1 MQIISSGYKTL
12 HTLKTKSVTLEPEP
26 GFVMVLTVTVP
37 KTKRKKK
44 VPPASG
50 SANTYE
56 CTYSPDSVHD
66 NVLVAILTRSYD
78 MFKMFT
84 GGFDRLMKVDGVC
97 ADGDDAGIALFKGR
111 VTAFFSKYVHSL
123 SRGLEKADL
132 GSNLFQGVRFQALE
146 TQAFLKVHSFVQRIS
161 DAFRDIVDNALFFHQ
176 EIDYF

>member
-1 MQIISSGYKTL
+1 
-12 HTLKTKSVTLEPEP
+12 
-26 GFVMVLTVTVP
+26 MVLTVTVP

-44 VPPASG
+44 VIPASG

-66 NVLVAILTRSYD
+66 NVLMAILTRSYD

-84 GGFDRLMKVDGVC
+84 GGFDRLMSVDG
-97 ADGDDAGIALFKGR
+97 DAAAAASGTAIFKGR

-161 DAFRDIVDNALFFHQ
+161 DTFRDIVDNALFLHQ
-176 EIDYF
+176 ERDYF

>member
-1 MQIISSGYKTL
+1 
-12 HTLKTKSVTLEPEP
+12 
-26 GFVMVLTVTVP
+26 MVLTVTVP

-44 VPPASG
+44 VIPASG

-66 NVLVAILTRSYD
+66 NVLMAILTRSYD

-84 GGFDRLMKVDGVC
+84 GGFDRLMSVDG
-97 ADGDDAGIALFKGR
+97 DAAAAAAGTAVIFKGR

-161 DAFRDIVDNALFFHQ
+161 DTFRDIVDNALFLHQ
-176 EIDYF
+176 ERDYF

>member
-1 MQIISSGYKTL
+1 
-12 HTLKTKSVTLEPEP
+12 
-26 GFVMVLTVTVP
+26 MVLTVTVP

-44 VPPASG
+44 VIPASG

-66 NVLVAILTRSYD
+66 NVLMAILTRSYD

-84 GGFDRLMKVDGVC
+84 GGFDRLMSVDG
-97 ADGDDAGIALFKGR
+97 DAAAAAAGTAIFKGR

-161 DAFRDIVDNALFFHQ
+161 DTFRDIVDNALFLHQ
-176 EIDYF
+176 ERDYF

>member
-1 MQIISSGYKTL
+1 
-12 HTLKTKSVTLEPEP
+12 
-26 GFVMVLTVTVP
+26 MVLTVTVP

-44 VPPASG
+44 VIPASG

-66 NVLVAILTRSYD
+66 NVLMAILTRSYD

-84 GGFDRLMKVDGVC
+84 GGFDRLMSVDG
-97 ADGDDAGIALFKGR
+97 DAAAAAAGTAIFKGR
-111 VTAFFSKYVHSL
+111 GTAFFSKYVHSL

-161 DAFRDIVDNALFFHQ
+161 DTFRDIVDNALFLHQ
-176 EIDYF
+176 ERDYF